1 MKKINLFAL
10 ALLFVGAIACNNP
23 DSAEDNIEDGVEEVE
38 DGMEEAG
45 EDIEEGAEDLGESIE
60 EGTEDMD
67 DDLNASATQGEG
79 EAATEEAAAAH

>member
-67 DDLNASATQGEG
+67 DNLDASTNEG